1 VLAGHV
7 LTTTTETT
15 RATLQELVSRLGRF
29 EPNGVAELFAETV
42 DWDVP
47 GDERVPWTGARSRR
61 DEVSAYFT
69 TLWSVCDTT
78 QTDNTVSQV
87 LVDGADA
94 VVFGVFSQTI
104 RATGARFSTPVAVHV
119 TVADGLI
126 TRLRIYEDSYA
137 VSRAFTAQ
145 P

>member
-1 VLAGHV
+1 M
-7 LTTTTETT
+7 TTTTETT

-61 DEVSAYFT
+61 DEVGAYFT
-69 TLWSVCDTT
+69 TLWSACDTT

-94 VVFGVFSQTI
+94 VVLGVFSQTI

-137 VSRAFTAQ
+137 VSRAFTEQ

>member
-1 VLAGHV
+1 M
-7 LTTTTETT
+7 TTTTETT

-61 DEVSAYFT
+61 DEVGAYFT
-69 TLWSVCDTT
+69 TLWSACDTT